1 MTLLFLAYLL
11 GVVGFTAASVA
22 NKYPLGETLIVSL
35 LWPIVFPVLVLARF
49 RG

>member
-1 MTLLFLAYLL
+1 MSLLFLAYML
-11 GVVGFTAASVA
+11 GVVGFTIASIA
-22 NKYPLGETLIVSL
+22 NKYPLGETMVVSL